1 MGIFGYLKG
10 MIALAI
16 LAFIGYINIWA
27 FNFTGEATAERHGDL
42 ASLYMFTLQV
52 NILLFTILLVGLFLS
67 HRALKKENNRLKSKL
82 QNLETPT
89 SDGND

>member
-1 MGIFGYLKG
+1 MARFDYLKG

-42 ASLYMFTLQV
+42 ASLYAFTLQV
-52 NILLFTILLVGLFLS
+52 TLLLFTILVVGLFLS
-67 HRALKKENNRLKSKL
+67 YRSLKKENKRLKSKL
-82 QNLETPT
+82 ESQG
-89 SDGND
+89 D

>member
-10 MIALAI
+10 MIALTI
-16 LAFIGYINIWA
+16 LAFIGYINLYA
-27 FNFTGEATAERHGDL
+27 YNFTGEATPENHGDL
-42 ASLYMFTLQV
+42 APLFLWSMTATTFLFS
-52 NILLFTILLVGLFLS
+52 ILVVGLFLS
-67 HRALKKENNRLKSKL
+67 YRSLKKENNRLKSKL

>member
-27 FNFTGEATAERHGDL
+27 FNFTGEATVERHGDL

-52 NILLFTILLVGLFLS
+52 TLLLFTILVVGLFLS
-67 HRALKKENNRLKSKL
+67 YRSLKKENKRLKSKL
-82 QNLETPT
+82 ESQG
-89 SDGND
+89 D

>member
-1 MGIFGYLKG
+1 MAIFDYLKG

-42 ASLYMFTLQV
+42 ASLYAFTLQV
-52 NILLFTILLVGLFLS
+52 TLLLFTILVVGLFLS
-67 HRALKKENNRLKSKL
+67 YRSLKKENKRLKSKL
-82 QNLETPT
+82 ESQG
-89 SDGND
+89 D

>member
-1 MGIFGYLKG
+1 MAIFDYLKG

-42 ASLYMFTLQV
+42 ASLYAFTLQV
-52 NILLFTILLVGLFLS
+52 TLLLFTILVVGLFLS
-67 HRALKKENNRLKSKL
+67 RRSLKKENKRLKSKL
-82 QNLETPT
+82 ESQR
-89 SDGND
+89 D

>member
-1 MGIFGYLKG
+1 MAIFDYLKG

-42 ASLYMFTLQV
+42 ASLYAFTLQV
-52 NILLFTILLVGLFLS
+52 TLLLFTILVVGLFLS
-67 HRALKKENNRLKSKL
+67 YRSLKKENKRLKSKL
-82 QNLETPT
+82 ESQR
-89 SDGND
+89 D

>member
-1 MGIFGYLKG
+1 MAIFDYLKG

-42 ASLYMFTLQV
+42 ASLYAFTLQV
-52 NILLFTILLVGLFLS
+52 TLLL
-67 HRALKKENNRLKSKL
+67 
-82 QNLETPT
+82 
-89 SDGND
+89 

>member
-1 MGIFGYLKG
+1 MAIFDYLKS

-42 ASLYMFTLQV
+42 ASLYAFTLQV
-52 NILLFTILLVGLFLS
+52 TLLLFTILVVGLFLS
-67 HRALKKENNRLKSKL
+67 YRSLKKENKRLKSKL
-82 QNLETPT
+82 ESQG
-89 SDGND
+89 D

>member
-1 MGIFGYLKG
+1 MAIFDYLKG

-42 ASLYMFTLQV
+42 ASLYAFTLQV
-52 NILLFTILLVGLFLS
+52 TLLLFTILVVGLFLS
-67 HRALKKENNRLKSKL
+67 YRSLKKENKRLKSE
-82 QNLETPT
+82 LE
-89 SDGND
+89 SQGD

>member
-1 MGIFGYLKG
+1 MAIFDYLKG

-42 ASLYMFTLQV
+42 SSLYAFTLQV
-52 NILLFTILLVGLFLS
+52 NILLFTILVVGLFLS
-67 HRALKKENNRLKSKL
+67 YRSLKKENKRLKSKL
-82 QNLETPT
+82 ESQG
-89 SDGND
+89 D

>member
-1 MGIFGYLKG
+1 
-10 MIALAI
+10 LAP
-16 LAFIGYINIWA
+16 
-27 FNFTGEATAERHGDL
+27 
-42 ASLYMFTLQV
+42 LYMFTLQV

>member
-1 MGIFGYLKG
+1 MGIFGYFKG

-42 ASLYMFTLQV
+42 ASLYAFTLQV
-52 NILLFTILLVGLFLS
+52 TLLLFTILVVGLFLS
-67 HRALKKENNRLKSKL
+67 YRSLKKENKRLKSKL
-82 QNLETPT
+82 ESQG
-89 SDGND
+89 D

>member
-10 MIALAI
+10 MIALTI
-16 LAFIGYINIWA
+16 LAFIGYINLYA
-27 FNFTGEATAERHGDL
+27 YNFTGEATPENHGDL
-42 ASLYMFTLQV
+42 AP
-52 NILLFTILLVGLFLS
+52 LFLWSMTATTFLFSVLVVGLFLS